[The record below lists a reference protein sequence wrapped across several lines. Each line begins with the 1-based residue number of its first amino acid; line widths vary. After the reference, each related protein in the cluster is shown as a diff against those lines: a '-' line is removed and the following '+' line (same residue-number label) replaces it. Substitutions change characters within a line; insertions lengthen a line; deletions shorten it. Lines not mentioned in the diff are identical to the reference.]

1 MNLRAAAG
9 IVASMSNTA
18 VTAFGFVFLKP
29 LSSSKIDVVVA
40 DIASQGT
47 VKAKSEMIQ
56 EYDNRGVG

>member
-1 MNLRAAAG
+1 
-9 IVASMSNTA
+9 MSNTA